1 MNAITPSLH
10 AHATLGFLAQS
21 FHRILLTCAFALPM
35 LPALA
40 GPFEVAVAPSRTEL
54 TAQGGQRVGQSLQVY
69 NVGDLVST
77 LSFRTMDWS
86 LNERGE
92 LTFHDELLPNSCRP
106 WVTLERR
113 TRQLAARS
121 NVPFRFQIDVPANAP
136 RGECRFMIAIEGVEP
151 AQMAVINGG
160 GANLSLPVSGR
171 IAVSVYLAVGGAKPQ
186 LELIRIGSDSM
197 RAERRPVITVRNAG
211 DAHGRL
217 EGALSASD
225 GAGQS
230 FELVPD
236 GSPILPGQTRSLV
249 LNARAPGAGAAP
261 VPKYPL
267 KVSGTLDW
275 EDGAFKVQAT
285 LP

>member
-10 AHATLGFLAQS
+10 APATLGFLARS
-21 FHRILLTCAFALPM
+21 LHRILLTCAFGLPM

-197 RAERRPVITVRNAG
+197 RAERRPVITVRNSG

-275 EDGAFKVQAT
+275 EEGAFKVQAT